1 MLIMRGF
8 PLTAWDD
15 WTLGMLINYCCA
27 YDRQQ
32 QRMHGEDVPDPDAQ
46 YRKLKAMQPQIVE
59 LYRKGQ
65 ITETKY
71 RSFMQS
77 IEKYENLLEEG

>member
-8 PLTAWDD
+8 PLTAFDD
-15 WTLGMLINYCCA
+15 WTLGMVINYCHA

-32 QRMHGEDVPDPDAQ
+32 KRMNGEDVPDPDAQ
-46 YRKLKAMQPQIVE
+46 YRKMKAMQPQIEE
-59 LYRKGQ
+59 LHRKGQ

-71 RSFMQS
+71 RSFTQS
-77 IEKYENLLEEG
+77 IENYEKLLEEG